1 MEQSDDTYKNCLAQI
16 IKILGEDATAL
27 ASEDGLL
34 ALIEKIRL
42 LKEDD
47 DMLNL
52 AIDNSVDSFHITDGQ
67 GNVLRVNHAFENV
80 TSVKREK
87 VIGKNVRDIEREKIY
102 WPSVVKLA
110 IQEKRKLSI
119 IQQGGGEFCVATANP
134 VLDEEGNV
142 RIVVSN
148 GRFVKDMLLLHDFF
162 LGHDETTAEGRK
174 SDVKILGNS
183 LLMNELFE
191 KIEQIATT
199 GSSVLLTGETGVGK
213 SLLAKRIHEKS
224 PRNDGRFVEINC
236 AAIPEALM
244 ESELF
249 GYESGAFTGA
259 KKGGKPGLIEL
270 ANNGTLFLDEIGDM
284 PVSLQAKLLQVLQNR
299 EIIRIGGEKMIPVNI
314 RLICA
319 TNKDLLHLI
328 EEGRFREEL
337 YYRINVIPLSIPA
350 LRERKDDIP
359 QMIWHFI
366 ELFNQEYNRNT
377 EFSQEVIEKLCD
389 YNWPGNIRELEN
401 LIERLIVSD
410 ASGLI
415 CIDDL
420 PAAVFLPGSSEQNMV
435 SLNYIGPLSE
445 ALEEVEK
452 QLILSAYETY
462 RSSYKVADL
471 LKISQSGASRKIMK
485 YRGNPN
491 LHY

>member
-1 MEQSDDTYKNCLAQI
+1 MAHDNDIYGNCLMQI
-16 IKILGEDATAL
+16 VEILGEDVSSL
-27 ASEDGLL
+27 SSEDGLR
-34 ALIEKIRL
+34 ALTEKIKQ

-52 AIDNSVDSFHITDGQ
+52 AIDNSVDSFHITDSR
-67 GNVLRVNHAFENV
+67 GNVLRVNRAFEDV
-80 TSVKREK
+80 TK
-87 VIGKNVRDIEREKIY
+87 VRMEDVTGKNVSEIEREKIY

-134 VLDEEGNV
+134 VLDENGNV

-162 LGHDETTAEGRK
+162 VGQGETNAEGRK
-174 SDVKILGNS
+174 SGVKILGSS
-183 LLMNELFE
+183 LLMNKLFE
-191 KIEQIATT
+191 KIEQIAVTD
-199 GSSVLLTGETGVGK
+199 SSVLLTGETGVGK
-213 SLLAKRIHEKS
+213 SLIAKRIHEKS
-224 PRNDGRFVEINC
+224 RRSSGRFIEINC

-259 KKGGKPGLIEL
+259 RKGGKPGLIEI

-284 PVSLQAKLLQVLQNR
+284 PVTLQAKLLQVLQNR

-314 RLICA
+314 RLISA
-319 TNKDLLHLI
+319 TNKDLLQLM
-328 EEGRFREEL
+328 EESRFREEL
-337 YYRINVIPLSIPA
+337 YYRINVVPLYIPA

-359 QMIWHFI
+359 QMIWYFVKR
-366 ELFNQEYNRNT
+366 FNQEYNRNT
-377 EFSQEVIEKLCD
+377 EISQEVIERLCD

-401 LIERLIVSD
+401 LIERLIVSNT
-410 ASGLI
+410 SGLI
-415 CIDDL
+415 RTDDL
-420 PAAVFLPGSSEQNMV
+420 PAAVFRPGNSEQKMV
-435 SLNYIGPLSE
+435 HLNYIGPLSE

-452 QLILSAYETY
+452 QLVLGAYETH
-462 RSSYKVADL
+462 RSSYKVAEL
-471 LKISQSGASRKIMK
+471 LKISQSGANRKIMK
-485 YRGNPN
+485 YRDDPKLN
-491 LHY
+491 Y